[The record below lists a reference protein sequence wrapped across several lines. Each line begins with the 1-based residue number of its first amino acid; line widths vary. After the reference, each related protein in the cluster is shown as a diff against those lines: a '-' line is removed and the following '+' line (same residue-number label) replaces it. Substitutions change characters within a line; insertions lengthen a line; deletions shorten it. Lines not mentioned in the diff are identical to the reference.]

1 MENQEIIVIKQL
13 PIIEEQL
20 RTVRE
25 NIQARV
31 DDVLAMECTEETYK
45 EVKKARAELNAQF
58 RELEARRK
66 AVKSQVEAPYKAFER
81 VYKDCAA
88 DIFAKADKELSRKIK
103 SVEDNLKA
111 QKTDAVVDYFVE
123 YRGSLGIPTDLAQW
137 DLAGINITL
146 SASEKSLKKQVKDY
160 LDRVRD
166 DFKIM
171 VRYGDDF
178 DEILYE
184 YRRCHDAAQ
193 AVQIVF
199 DRKEAIKAE
208 QELREAQQKHME
220 DMEARADEVIA
231 AIEEEELISA
241 LEPTEAPVDEFHA
254 PVSTPVCD
262 ENAAVEA
269 TGGTTAPAR
278 RLSVSFRVIGTLEQL
293 KAMKK
298 FLIDGGYEYE
308 QLG

>member
-1 MENQEIIVIKQL
+1 MENEIIIVKQL

-20 RTVRE
+20 RTVQQ

-31 DDVLAMECTEETYK
+31 DDVLAMDCTEETYK

-66 AVKSQVEAPYKAFER
+66 AVKSQVEAPYKAFEK

-146 SASEKSLKKQVKDY
+146 SASEKSLKKQAKDY

-166 DFKIM
+166 DFKLM
-171 VRYGDDF
+171 VRHGDDF
-178 DEILYE
+178 NEILYE
-184 YRRCHDAAQ
+184 YRRCHNAAE
-193 AVQIVF
+193 AVQLVF
-199 DRKEAIKAE
+199 ERKAAIKAE
-208 QELREAQQKHME
+208 QELREAQQKRME
-220 DMEARADEVIA
+220 DMETRENEVIS
-231 AIEEEELISA
+231 AIEEEEQISA
-241 LEPTEAPVDEFHA
+241 PEPTDPPADELHI
-254 PVSTPVCD
+254 PVSTPVCG
-262 ENAAVEA
+262 ENAAEEA
-269 TGGTTAPAR
+269 TEEPVAPVR
-278 RLSVSFRVIGTLEQL
+278 KLSVSFRVIGTLEQL
-293 KAMKK
+293 RAMKK